1 MGRKG
6 WCCESNQPEDALTII
21 SLIIAFLS
29 ACVSVYAVHQA
40 RKTALTG
47 TYFSEMAHAYSEY
60 LCCVSEFAFR
70 RGQSERDALAAAL
83 YRLQL
88 FASREIASDAQQLY
102 VLVLDW
108 AASNPTGALLLDE
121 QVNSLGEK
129 MRNHLNQARK
139 RGHF

>member
-1 MGRKG
+1 MHQF
-6 WCCESNQPEDALTII
+6 STDQILTII
-21 SLIIAFLS
+21 SLLIASSS
-29 ACVSVYAVHQA
+29 ACVSVYAVQQA

-60 LCCVSEFAFR
+60 LCCVSEFALR

-102 VLVLDW
+102 AFVLDW

-121 QVNSLGEK
+121 QVNSLGDK
-129 MRNHLNQARK
+129 MRKHLNQARK

>member
-1 MGRKG
+1 MHQF
-6 WCCESNQPEDALTII
+6 STDQILTII
-21 SLIIAFLS
+21 SLLIASSS

-40 RKTALTG
+40 RKTSLTG

-60 LCCVSEFAFR
+60 LRCVSEFAFR

-88 FASREIASDAQQLY
+88 FASREIAFDAQRLY
-102 VLVLDW
+102 VFVLDW
-108 AASNPTGALLLDE
+108 AASNPTGALSLDE

-129 MRNHLNQARK
+129 MRSHLNQARK